1 MKIKLIF
8 ILLFLNSC
16 TAMPELFK
24 TVDDV
29 ATDTAIRVEV
39 DKEALQKDTDVE
51 ITVHVLNKDVK
62 QP

>member
-1 MKIKLIF
+1 
-8 ILLFLNSC
+8 
-16 TAMPELFK
+16 MPELFK